1 MPRKALGNHENN
13 TFNNRVSPKGNE
25 MIDRNKHFLRLM
37 DWSEERILETVA
49 IASQL
54 KKEVHAG
61 KVSDRLHGQN
71 IGMFFEKPSLRTITT
86 FQVGMN
92 QLGGHAVLLSPDSIG
107 LGKRES
113 VKDVARCL
121 SRWVNAIVVRCFKQQ
136 LVEELAE
143 YGSIPVV
150 NALTDDYHP
159 CQAIAFAQMINEN
172 LGGFKNADGKPKTV
186 AFIGDG
192 NNVANSF
199 LALAAKVGMNFTLA
213 CPKGFE
219 QPSKV
224 VEEALPL
231 IKKHGCQYRVF
242 NDPKDAVKDADI
254 LYSDVWVSM
263 GQEGEKATKQ
273 THFLPFQINDELLK
287 LAPAHCKV
295 SHCLPAHRGEEIT
308 DSVMDNLDVNMSFE
322 EAENRLHA
330 HKAVL
335 WQVMEPFNK

>member
-1 MPRKALGNHENN
+1 
-13 TFNNRVSPKGNE
+13 

-143 YGSIPVV
+143 YGTIPVV
-150 NALTDDYHP
+150 NALTDDCHP

-219 QPSKV
+219 QPKNV

-231 IKKHGCQYRVF
+231 LKNHGCQYRVF
-242 NDPKDAVKDADI
+242 NDPKEAVMDADI

-273 THFLPFQINDELLK
+273 SHFLPFQINDELLK

-335 WQVMEPFNK
+335 WQVMEPTSEFGK